1 MKDYIYVFVG
11 NILLSTVSH
20 AVPLG
25 GISETTGDQKDA
37 NLHDQLYGLAEDN
50 DNVKE
55 NKPGQREKRFYNYFD
70 YNNGFNINQDFPIPF
85 RQNIQRREPY
95 NSFGN
100 YGSQD
105 TLDLILTKLQEIARD
120 RTYLPPRTITIPV
133 PTYIPVLYVPKVTCD
148 CSSNDATKKPR
159 PVNNNTMP
167 DFPDRFSPTDDT
179 QNSDSSEDYTEDEGS
194 RPLSFNP
201 VILDE
206 PLSKPPP
213 PLEHGSVQAGLEP
226 AIPELTTR
234 NPVTLEKDV
243 TDSSQDTPPTPC
255 EKASVSCCLKPTVN
269 YTCFTSYGCNDL
281 AYFKNGCVLD
291 RMLPAIQK
299 LERFLKR
306 KVSTGS

>member
-1 MKDYIYVFVG
+1 MRNYAYVIVG
-11 NILLSTVSH
+11 SILLSTVSH
-20 AVPLG
+20 AVPLE
-25 GISETTGDQKDA
+25 GISQTIDDQKDA
-37 NLHDQLYGLAEDN
+37 KLDDQPYGLPES
-50 DNVKE
+50 NVKE

-70 YNNGFNINQDFPIPF
+70 YNNDFNINPDFPIPL

-105 TLDLILTKLQEIARD
+105 PLDLILTKLQEIARD
-120 RTYLPPRTITIPV
+120 RTYLPPRTITVPV

-148 CSSNDATKKPR
+148 CTSNDATKKPS
-159 PVNNNTMP
+159 PVNNKTMP
-167 DFPDRFSPTDDT
+167 DFPDRFSPMDDT

-201 VILDE
+201 VTLEE

-226 AIPELTTR
+226 AMPEVTTR
-234 NPVTLEKDV
+234 NPVTQEKDV
-243 TDSSQDTPPTPC
+243 TDSSKDSSPPTPC
-255 EKASVSCCLKPTVN
+255 EKASVSCCLQPTVN
-269 YTCFTSYGCNDL
+269 YGCFRSYGCNDL

-291 RMLPAIQK
+291 FMLPAIQK
-299 LERFLKR
+299 LERFLKQ